1 MNAFTE
7 HDVLRPFSVK
17 PLIYIAMSVVIT
29 FALFAVMAKLIE
41 NTQVGGKVTEYQ
53 TVGPIVLTLDD
64 PKVIVRTPIKPMEKP
79 VAQPPME
86 IPKADPTP
94 NDTDTTFKFTPQFT
108 NNTVNINP
116 SFQSGQKDMQASPQ
130 FRVDPSFPQ
139 EALRDGIEGWV
150 KLGFTVASN
159 GTVQDIHII
168 SAEPKRVF
176 DRAARRALSKWK
188 YKPKIENGVPVAQHD
203 MFVVL
208 DFRFESARQ

>member
-41 NTQVGGKVTEYQ
+41 NDQVAGKVTEYQ

-116 SFQSGQKDMQASPQ
+116 NFQSGQKDMQASPQ

-168 SAEPKRVF
+168 SAEPTRP
-176 DRAARRALSKWK
+176 
-188 YKPKIENGVPVAQHD
+188 Y
-203 MFVVL
+203 
-208 DFRFESARQ
+208 

>member
-41 NTQVGGKVTEYQ
+41 NDQVGGKVTEYQ

-64 PKVIVRTPIKPMEKP
+64 PKVIVRTPIK
-79 VAQPPME
+79 
-86 IPKADPTP
+86 ADPTP

-116 SFQSGQKDMQASPQ
+116 NFQSGQKDMQASPQ